1 MNELLLLS
9 GSDIPFP
16 QGLLVIHPPTLKE
29 ISFIG
34 EENLFTGASILNF
47 SKDILDNAEE
57 LKQYSDFN
65 IFLAFLKD
73 KSTNPSSKI
82 SVNMVLGLLFPDY
95 SITLEQDG
103 IYLTKEGQ
111 SSPSFIN
118 NDNFEQFKEIIVEIF
133 CIKRILDNKDYNPS
147 GVLSQQIA
155 DQIKKGKQKIQQNRN
170 EKQKIS
176 ILSRYASILAVG
188 LKKDLNSLMN
198 YTVYQILDEYERF
211 VLKEAY
217 DIYIKAKMAGADKL
231 EEVDNWQKDLY
242 EPVVDDKNKLKTIR
256 A

>member
-9 GSDIPFP
+9 GSDVPFP
-16 QGLLVIHPPTLKE
+16 QGLLIIHPPTLKE

-47 SKDILDNAEE
+47 SKDILDNAKE
-57 LKQYSDFN
+57 LEQYSDFE
-65 IFLAFLKD
+65 IFLSFLKD
-73 KSTNPSSKI
+73 KNVNPSSKI

-103 IYLTKEGQ
+103 IYLAKEGQ
-111 SSPSFIN
+111 QSPSFITK
-118 NDNFEQFKEIIVEIF
+118 DNFEQFKEIIVKIF
-133 CIKRILDNKDYNPS
+133 CLNRILDSKDYNPS
-147 GVLSQQIA
+147 GVLSKRIA
-155 DQIKKGKQKIQQNRN
+155 DQIKKGKQKIQQSNG
-170 EKQKIS
+170 EKQKIA

-242 EPVVDDKNKLKTIR
+242 EPSVNDKNKLKTIK